1 MPDDGG
7 SPELSPPDPEVA
19 PPPPPPPP
27 ALASRPSRRRLISRR
42 GATAAVATGLVVGGV
57 AGGYVISQ
65 AATTP
70 SATTSPSAGTTTPPH
85 HPGGFGGGG
94 SAARVQDLQQ
104 TAGVIGITTAQL
116 QTEMS
121 AGKTVSAIAKEHSID
136 PAKVIAT
143 LVSDENSEI
152 DAAVSSGQLTQA
164 QAMQIKTQTTRR
176 VTDFVNGTAPPHGP
190 GGPGRPGGPR
200 GGLQAEDQQVVA
212 TAVGITTTQ
221 LQSEL
226 TAGKTIAAIATEHGS
241 TAAKVVSALAAS
253 ENSEIDQRVSSGQL
267 SAAQGAQMKTTTVQR
282 VTDLVN
288 GTEPAHGGFGGHGGP
303 PGAPAGSPPTT

>member
-1 MPDDGG
+1 M
-7 SPELSPPDPEVA
+7 A

-27 ALASRPSRRRLISRR
+27 ASRPSRRQLIGRR

-57 AGGYVISQ
+57 AGGYVISH

-70 SATTSPSAGTTTPPH
+70 SATAGPSAGNTTPPS
-85 HPGGFGGGG
+85 HPGRFGGG
-94 SAARVQDLQQ
+94 SAAHTQDLQQ
-104 TAGVIGITTAQL
+104 TAGALGVTSAQL

-121 AGKTVSAIAKEHSID
+121 AGKTVAAIAKEHNVD

-152 DAAVSSGQLTQA
+152 DAAVTGGRLTQA
-164 QAMQIKTQTTRR
+164 QATQLKSQTTQR
-176 VTDFVNGTAPPHGP
+176 VTDFVNGTAPARGP
-190 GGPGRPGGPR
+190 GGPGGPPGHR

-212 TAVGITTTQ
+212 TAVGLTTTQ
-221 LQSEL
+221 LQTEL

-241 TAAKVVSALAAS
+241 TAARVISALTAS
-253 ENSEIDQRVSSGQL
+253 ENSEIDQRISSGQL
-267 SAAQGAQMKTTTVQR
+267 TATEGAQMKTMTVQR

-303 PGAPAGSPPTT
+303 PGAPAGSPPTS

>member
-1 MPDDGG
+1 MPDDTG
-7 SPELSPPDPEVA
+7 SPGLSPPDPEVA

-27 ALASRPSRRRLISRR
+27 ASRPSRRQLMSRR

-70 SATTSPSAGTTTPPH
+70 SGTASPSAGTTTPPH

-94 SAARVQDLQQ
+94 PAARTQDLQQ
-104 TAGVIGITTAQL
+104 TAGAIGITTAQL

-121 AGKTVSAIAKEHSID
+121 AGKTVAAIAKEHNVD

-152 DAAVSSGQLTQA
+152 DAAVSGGQLTQA
-164 QAMQIKTQTTRR
+164 QATQIKTQTTQR
-176 VTDFVNGTAPPHGP
+176 VTDFVNGTPPPRGP
-190 GGPGRPGGPR
+190 GGPGGPGGPR

-212 TAVGITTTQ
+212 TAIGITTAQ
-221 LQSEL
+221 LQTEL
-226 TAGKTIAAIATEHGS
+226 TAGKTIAAIATEHNS
-241 TAAKVVSALAAS
+241 AAAKVISALVAS

-267 SAAQGAQMKTTTVQR
+267 SAAQGAQMKTQTTQR

-288 GTEPAHGGFGGHGGP
+288 GTEPLRGGFGGHDGPP
-303 PGAPAGSPPTT
+303 PGAPTGSAPAA

>member
-1 MPDDGG
+1 VPDDGG

-70 SATTSPSAGTTTPPH
+70 SATASPSAGTTTPPH

-94 SAARVQDLQQ
+94 SAARTQDLQQ
-104 TAGVIGITTAQL
+104 TAGAIGITTAQL

-121 AGKTVSAIAKEHSID
+121 AGKTVSAIATEHNVD

-152 DAAVSSGQLTQA
+152 DAAVASGQLTQA
-164 QAMQIKTQTTRR
+164 QATQMKTQTTQR
-176 VTDFVNGTAPPHGP
+176 VTDFVNGTKPAHGP
-190 GGPGRPGGPR
+190 GGPGGRR
-200 GGLQAEDQQVVA
+200 GALQAEDEQVVA
-212 TAVGITTTQ
+212 TAVGISTTQ
-221 LQSEL
+221 LQTEL

-241 TAAKVVSALAAS
+241 TAANVISALVAS

-267 SAAQGAQMKTTTVQR
+267 TAAQGAQMKTMTVQR
-282 VTDLVN
+282 VTDEVN
-288 GTEPAHGGFGGHGGP
+288 GTEPAHGGFGGHAGP
-303 PGAPAGSPPTT
+303 PSGPAGAPPTN